1 MTFGTA
7 LLGGGFL
14 GSVFI
19 VGPVG
24 MVQLNAA
31 LGWPDMHWVIARNA
45 GGGLLAL
52 GGLLVLWCWV
62 LFAREGRG
70 TPVPV
75 NPPRRLVRSGPY
87 RLSRNPTYF
96 AYFVMLVG
104 LFLFRGELA
113 LLLYAGLYA
122 LMIHLWIVRYEEPGL
137 CRRFGQTYL
146 AYMGR
151 VPRWFAISRPRR
163 DR

>member
-1 MTFGTA
+1 MTLGTA

-14 GSVFI
+14 GAVFF

-24 MVQLNAA
+24 MIHLNAA
-31 LGWPDMHWVIARNA
+31 LGWPEVDGAIARTA
-45 GGGLLAL
+45 GVGLLAL
-52 GGLLVLWCWV
+52 GGALALWCWV
-62 LFAREGRG
+62 LFVREGRG

-75 NPPRRLVRSGPY
+75 NPPRHLVRSGPY

-96 AYFVMLVG
+96 AYFVMLLG

-113 LLLYAGLYA
+113 LLLYAGFYA

-137 CRRFGQTYL
+137 LRRFGPAYL

-151 VPRWFAISRPRR
+151 VPRWCASSRRPRHR
-163 DR
+163 